1 MPPSSAA
8 SSPSKTGAHRAFP
21 HLTSASK
28 PQLKDVARLIKEG
41 KAKNVIVMLLM
52 PLRRVRGQAGAGI
65 STGAGIPD
73 FRSPGTGLYD
83 NLAKYNLPY
92 PEAIFDIEYLEERP
106 EAFYTLAKELYP
118 GNFNPTRTHYF
129 FMLLQQKGM
138 LKAVFTQ
145 NIDTLERIAGLE
157 DEYVIEA
164 HGSFAEA
171 ACLTCRKTYTKEE
184 IKPQIMR
191 GEVVRCQEK
200 GCKGRRE
207 ALIKPKIVFFGEGL
221 PDKFFE
227 RLSVRP
233 PPPPLFLSPPPTLN
247 HGPLTR
253 RSRLALLQDFAEC
266 DLLLVLGTSLTVGP
280 FNTLLH
286 RVPASCPRVLINL
299 ESVGEASHPWDDGF
313 DFDGLTK
320 DAKRG
325 GVRDVRY
332 LGESDA
338 AVGELAEL
346 LGWAEELAQAQEKG
360 WDELERADGEEAERR
375 ESAEDRR
382 HEVIEAVEAAV
393 GEKERTSDEED
404 EAVGA
409 LAKGVADVLL
419 DGGDAG
425 SSEEE
430 KNANA
435 DTTKKPAL

>member
-41 KAKNVIVMLLM
+41 KAKNVIVM
-52 PLRRVRGQAGAGI
+52 AGAGI

-129 FMLLQQKGM
+129 FKLLQQKGM

-171 ACLTCRKTYTKEE
+171 ACLTCGKTYTKEE
-184 IKPQIMR
+184 IKPEIMR

-227 RLSVRP
+227 RL
-233 PPPPLFLSPPPTLN
+233 
-247 HGPLTR
+247 
-253 RSRLALLQDFAEC
+253 ADFAEC

-338 AVGELAEL
+338 AVGELAAL
-346 LGWAEELAQAQEKG
+346 LGWAEELAQVQEKG
-360 WDELERADGEEAERR
+360 WDELGRADGEGAARR

-393 GEKERTSDEED
+393 GEQARTSDEED

-425 SSEEE
+425 SSEEDE
-430 KNANA
+430 NANA

>member
-1 MPPSSAA
+1 MSPSSAA
-8 SSPSKTGAHRAFP
+8 SSPPKAGAHRAFP

-41 KAKNVIVMLLM
+41 KAKNVIVM
-52 PLRRVRGQAGAGI
+52 AGAGI

-118 GNFNPTRTHYF
+118 GNFNPTPTHYF
-129 FMLLQQKGM
+129 FKLLQQKGI

-200 GCKGRRE
+200 GCKGRRD

-227 RLSVRP
+227 RLS
-233 PPPPLFLSPPPTLN
+233 
-247 HGPLTR
+247 
-253 RSRLALLQDFAEC
+253 DFADC

-332 LGESDA
+332 LGESDRG
-338 AVGELAEL
+338 VGELAEL
-346 LGWAEELAQAQEKG
+346 LGWAEELRELRDKG
-360 WDELERADGEEAERR
+360 WDELRKENGEEKEQETAE
-375 ESAEDRR
+375 ERR

-393 GEKERTSDEED
+393 GEKED

-409 LAKGVADVLL
+409 LTEAVAEVVL
-419 DGGDAG
+419 DGDAG
-425 SSEEE
+425 SSSEE
-430 KNANA
+430 KTAN
-435 DTTKKPAL
+435 DDTKKPAL